1 MKKKYL
7 LFILLFVFGCVEHYF
22 LFKVS
27 PNGSYEVHYSAHG
40 NKIDLENQDF
50 PMPTSDNWLIHS
62 TLNEIEAESYDYG
75 AKRFFK
81 RNEPFP
87 ITFFNGDSI
96 YFESLLKHPIKIK
109 HSNWFFG
116 ENFSFIG
123 KFKGRSV
130 KNKYPLINKIIEV
143 KETQP
148 EKWLHEALSFLLHE
162 TLNRTNIEWNTKPII
177 KKELN
182 NWINN
187 DLNTINDSTLFEEL
201 EYYKNLGLDIIMQP
215 APPNLYSKM
224 DSIFK
229 LLEDE
234 LRITLDLDGDEFDFQ
249 IILPGKLE
257 QTNANEINGDTLS
270 WSFDLQNFMNEDYEM
285 NAKSS
290 INHPGRKKFGII
302 ILIIFCIIIII
313 KQIKKYNK

>member
-96 YFESLLKHPIKIK
+96 YFESLLKLNIPHHMQRK
-109 HSNWFFG
+109 H
-116 ENFSFIG
+116 
-123 KFKGRSV
+123 
-130 KNKYPLINKIIEV
+130 LC
-143 KETQP
+143 
-148 EKWLHEALSFLLHE
+148 L
-162 TLNRTNIEWNTKPII
+162 
-177 KKELN
+177 
-182 NWINN
+182 
-187 DLNTINDSTLFEEL
+187 
-201 EYYKNLGLDIIMQP
+201 
-215 APPNLYSKM
+215 
-224 DSIFK
+224 
-229 LLEDE
+229 
-234 LRITLDLDGDEFDFQ
+234 
-249 IILPGKLE
+249 
-257 QTNANEINGDTLS
+257 
-270 WSFDLQNFMNEDYEM
+270 
-285 NAKSS
+285 
-290 INHPGRKKFGII
+290 
-302 ILIIFCIIIII
+302 
-313 KQIKKYNK
+313 

>member
-1 MKKKYL
+1 MKKNYL

-40 NKIDLENQDF
+40 NKNDLENQDF
-50 PMPTSDNWLIHS
+50 PMPTNNWLIHS

-87 ITFFNGDSI
+87 ITFFNSDSI

-116 ENFSFIG
+116 ENFSFSG
-123 KFKGRSV
+123 TFKGRSV
-130 KNKYPLINKIIEV
+130 KNKYPLINKIIQV

-182 NWINN
+182 NWIDNE
-187 DLNTINDSTLFEEL
+187 LNAINDSTLFEEL
-201 EYYKNLGLDIIMQP
+201 EYYKNLGLDLIMQP

-249 IILPGKLE
+249 IILPGELE
-257 QTNANEINGDTLS
+257 KTNADKINGDTLS
-270 WSFDLQNFMNEDYEM
+270 WSFDLENFMNEDYEM
-285 NAKSS
+285 NAESS
-290 INHPGRKKFGII
+290 INHPKRKKFGII
-302 ILIIFCIIIII
+302 ILIIFCIIIIRR
-313 KQIKKYNK
+313 QIRKYNK